1 MKSAKSFMAILS
13 VILILGAIMIG
24 SCSAQT
30 NTNYL
35 KVKGHIV
42 NDYTAD
48 IYLYAQSEDNGAW
61 EQVKQ
66 KRNKN
71 RYSFILSTD
80 IEYQIVFVGASGPNK
95 VIHVRSGN
103 PGTFIEYVDIDFNK
117 NNGKHATLSP
127 VLNDR
132 YKFETSLEYTASLN

>member
-48 IYLYAQSEDNGAW
+48 IYLYAQSEDDEAW

-71 RYSFILSTD
+71 RYSLKLSTN

-95 VIHVRSGN
+95 VIHVKSGN

-127 VLNDR
+127 VPNDR
-132 YKFETSLEYTASLN
+132 YKFTTSLEYRASLN

>member
-48 IYLYAQSEDNGAW
+48 IYLYAQSEDDGAW

-71 RYSFILSTD
+71 RYSFKLSTN

-95 VIHVRSGN
+95 VIHVKSGN

-127 VLNDR
+127 VPNDR
-132 YKFETSLEYTASLN
+132 YKFMTSLEYKASLN